1 MNNNLNDCLN
11 FIIKNDF
18 NNKMMGVFYNY
29 KRTLNGYND
38 VHIYFYGKRSLNDAT
53 FLFTLLNNW
62 FTSIFEETTPGQ
74 FQTYFQQTNPNIQL
88 HNNFITKLKQHLKIK
103 NKKPFNIFIHGFNH

>member
-1 MNNNLNDCLN
+1 MNNKLNDCLN

-38 VHIYFYGKRSLNDAT
+38 VHIYFYGKSM
-53 FLFTLLNNW
+53 
-62 FTSIFEETTPGQ
+62 
-74 FQTYFQQTNPNIQL
+74 
-88 HNNFITKLKQHLKIK
+88 KLPVQW
-103 NKKPFNIFIHGFNH
+103 